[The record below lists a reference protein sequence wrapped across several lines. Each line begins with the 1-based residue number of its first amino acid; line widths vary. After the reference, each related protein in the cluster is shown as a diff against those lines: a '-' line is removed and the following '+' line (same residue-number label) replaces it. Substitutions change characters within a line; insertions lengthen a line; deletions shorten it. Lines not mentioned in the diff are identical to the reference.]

1 MLLSAIIGTLCVGFG
16 SANTVTNYQ
25 MYPLTMGAEQYIQN
39 ASLDKSQF
47 PQGMNTAY
55 GSGLAFDGYEK
66 DGSIRLVSVTD
77 RGPNLDGLNVKDN
90 NKTYP
95 SKIFPAPDF
104 KPQIATIVLKDNKAV
119 VVSSKPILN
128 PNGTAV
134 TGLPIPSGQVGS
146 SNEKALTTDI
156 TVIGYDE
163 NGLDPEGIAPDADG
177 NFWLSD
183 EYGPFIIKVDK
194 SGKIIEKF
202 SPANGLPEIASQRTP
217 NCGAEGVTVLPNG
230 HVVFFIQ
237 SILNLNNETK
247 KTATICRVF
256 DWNPKTQQ
264 YTTYAYPIEATYKKN
279 NDAKLGDIVALDN
292 HRMLLIEQGKQADGS
307 MMNKVFEI
315 DLRIGQ
321 DITNLLING
330 KPPEYATAAEVTPYA
345 LKKTEVLDLR
355 AYGWNTEKAEGLT
368 VTPDHKTLV
377 IANDNDFGIAT
388 KVTDPERQKADVA
401 DYTLDTSTGKIFYK
415 EKDAAPKEANSTI
428 SIKPGGET
436 SQVWTFTFKDKL

>member
-104 KPQIATIVLKDNKAV
+104 KPQIGTIVLKDNKAV

-156 TVIGYDE
+156 TVIGSMKMALIQRVSPLMLMATS
-163 NGLDPEGIAPDADG
+163 GLVM
-177 NFWLSD
+177 N
-183 EYGPFIIKVDK
+183 
-194 SGKIIEKF
+194 
-202 SPANGLPEIASQRTP
+202 
-217 NCGAEGVTVLPNG
+217 TVL
-230 HVVFFIQ
+230 
-237 SILNLNNETK
+237 SL
-247 KTATICRVF
+247 
-256 DWNPKTQQ
+256 
-264 YTTYAYPIEATYKKN
+264 
-279 NDAKLGDIVALDN
+279 
-292 HRMLLIEQGKQADGS
+292 
-307 MMNKVFEI
+307 
-315 DLRIGQ
+315 
-321 DITNLLING
+321 
-330 KPPEYATAAEVTPYA
+330 
-345 LKKTEVLDLR
+345 
-355 AYGWNTEKAEGLT
+355 
-368 VTPDHKTLV
+368 
-377 IANDNDFGIAT
+377 
-388 KVTDPERQKADVA
+388 
-401 DYTLDTSTGKIFYK
+401 
-415 EKDAAPKEANSTI
+415 
-428 SIKPGGET
+428 
-436 SQVWTFTFKDKL
+436 